1 VAQQVESP
9 APAGSAPALSEPGV
23 FGGSPL
29 LWSGFF
35 LVVLGL
41 LFVDLCVLHRK
52 SETPR
57 LRDVAVTGA
66 VWVGLALAFGIG
78 VAWRMGARP
87 AQEFLTGYVVEL
99 SLSFDNLF
107 VFLVLF
113 RFFKVEPKHQRRVL
127 FWGILGALVLRGVF
141 IVAGAALLERFD
153 WLAYLFGF
161 FLLFTG
167 VKLFRGESAEFDPEK
182 RGALRLVRRLVPVSS
197 QPHEGRFFVSEN
209 GKRVATSLFLC
220 LLSVELS
227 DVVFAVDSIP
237 AIFGITLDPFI
248 VYTSNVF
255 AILGLRSFFALLAIL
270 ISAFRH
276 LHYGLAFVLTFIGV
290 KMLLP
295 LFDVHVGVGTSLS
308 VVLGAIALSIVTSLL
323 RPPKPPEA
331 PPAG

>member
-1 VAQQVESP
+1 M
-9 APAGSAPALSEPGV
+9 
-23 FGGSPL
+23 
-29 LWSGFF
+29 
-35 LVVLGL
+35 LGL

-52 SETPR
+52 SETPK
-57 LRDVAVTGA
+57 LRDAVATGA
-66 VWVGLALAFGIG
+66 VWVGLALAFGAG
-78 VAWRMGARP
+78 VAWRMGAQP

-141 IVAGAALLERFD
+141 IVAGAALLAKFE

-161 FLLFTG
+161 FLIFTG
-167 VKLFRGESAEFDPEK
+167 VKLFRGESGEFDPEK
-182 RGALRLVRRLVPVSS
+182 KGSLRLVKRLVPVTT
-197 QPHEGRFFVSEN
+197 QPHEGRFFLVEG
-209 GKRVATSLFLC
+209 GKKVATSLFLC

-237 AIFGITLDPFI
+237 AIFGITRDPFI

-255 AILGLRSFFALLAIL
+255 AILGLRSFYALLAIL

-295 LFDVHVGVGTSLS
+295 VFDTHIPVGVSLG
-308 VVLGAIALSIVTSLL
+308 VVLGAIALSIVSSLVF
-323 RPPKPPEA
+323 PPKPPDESPPPPAA
-331 PPAG
+331 PPAV